1 MNTNLMFD
9 FMDRLRYDI
18 QTMYNTPIKQNN
30 FYVKFNG
37 IFKAYD
43 ILYVGTLLTFV
54 IFYFSKLWMLTM

>member
-18 QTMYNTPIKQNN
+18 QTMYNTPIKQNK

-54 IFYFSKLWMLTM
+54 IFF